1 MNQAVQTFFSALN
14 AALFSLSPTDSR
26 WIVLAVL
33 LVLIGGL
40 AALVLFPVLRHR
52 LGFRVAS
59 KGVDLGPLY
68 GYAIWMH
75 LVLGTLCCAFAGY
88 MWLDGSGA
96 AGCTG
101 ATSTPSPTGPASSR
115 LALRV
120 LNNDL
125 FLWRDL
131 CAAPLSS
138 GSQMV
143 PPGSASSIPV
153 GSLESISLVMGAL
166 PLLLMGLAFLLA
178 RFLKLPAEAPFGR
191 KLLFTWGHIQVR
203 EKKGATER
211 TEHGAARW
219 LWRTGVAISLLF
231 GLCWLASMPA
241 LPLFGAKG
249 APPVLPIWVWS
260 LGTGTSILFAGLLLT
275 GGMVETTEEAPTVA
289 PPEKPELR
297 TRLQWEQF
305 IAAEGYVLRQQAS
318 GRSDAT
324 TKALNHAPARTTIG
338 EKFQYFLEHR
348 LGEPDNNAPL
358 HREMWDHQA
367 AFTRI
372 LVGRTGR
379 VDTND
384 QPKFAPGQSI
394 LMHTAMAS
402 GRTAVVLECAAQTA
416 MAKGRTALL
425 LYPNAPEA
433 REAYDRLERG
443 LGVASGTRQPLVRI
457 QYAEGRV
464 DAAEAQR
471 IIVAPVSWLVEELL
485 PSFQFDKPLYA
496 PFVGEL
502 GLVVLEDIEQL
513 SGIRA
518 TNMVLVMRRL
528 YRLFNHY
535 NANPCLAMTVCNNPA
550 SGSGVLE
557 FAQRLSGPLDL
568 YSGSERTDMPNRP
581 VYGYVLVSAPARRD
595 AGGVDVLPAMASL
608 ALTSSAW
615 TAPTRLDA
623 NSVVQR
629 HDHIPP
635 KWTITLAEEQQS
647 RADLTR
653 EAPLRKAV
661 HDAWVRITEVDVH
674 EALSVPELVRAGGI
688 KVNAEAFEAVHLAV
702 LAPHFVHRGLL
713 DFLLLS
719 FASSTE
725 GDEESVWSQIR
736 KLGCRLVNGEP
747 THEVLRRHVLAALAE
762 LPGPQEDL
770 SKLLPDAAPLHVE
783 LEKLSSEDRLD
794 RKTIRKLGLGDALLV
809 QQHLVS
815 KRDER
820 PITPLE
826 TLTEDYGILRLVG
839 NSRILQRM
847 DLRHARRSSY
857 PGMAF
862 QVDGR
867 RYRVIEA
874 RYGEFLQR
882 LATAEARINDRHR
895 RSEECWLACD
905 LDDSISFTVPIFDRS
920 IKVPEGAPIPS
931 TPANLQETHNDSGA
945 TVFRWRTHFAVKEA
959 FCGRWDFQVDHEG
972 STQRSHHRWRGQD
985 INWELP
991 MEALV
996 LATTHAEILQ
1006 DSEAATLR
1014 RLLENGLHAL
1024 TRLESHAV
1032 GVHVVPELG
1041 PAAPEKVGPLTSA
1054 ILILAPFNGEAG
1066 LLSALGASP
1075 WRFVNGL
1082 LTMVW
1087 HWADY
1092 LSKRNDPSTWADIGF
1107 LGSLDGDELL
1117 NPTPAHARDFVG
1129 RLLGDQAPEPAPS
1142 ELPVLPP
1149 LHAFPGPVPTGGI
1162 RLDHLLKPWP
1172 TSTQSTYLAM
1182 GDLIQCSEEC
1192 ESILDGIL
1200 DGRPREAS
1208 LFNVLL
1214 VDDWMQ
1220 RNIRYIHDHRQ
1231 YGKPDHWA
1239 APSETLK
1246 SRAGDCEDHAILFC
1260 SLLHGLGVESRIV
1273 VIPRHALAEVYIGPV
1288 DLVDK
1293 EAIATEIAMFL
1304 VAVSRNLGLEAC
1316 AVPYQRGRLLGGWE
1330 VRDGQPVRV
1339 EGQVE
1344 EHVPLARE
1352 TVDASLRWNEDHGH
1366 LWLAVDNPFN
1376 TRFPGDL
1383 RAHER
1388 NHNWGA
1394 EGWASLIAYAYATM
1408 RAAESPAPPP
1418 SPNA

>member
-1 MNQAVQTFFSALN
+1 MNQAVRTFFSALN

-26 WIVLAVL
+26 WIVLAIVL
-33 LVLIGGL
+33 GLSVGL

-52 LGFRVAS
+52 LGFRFAS

-68 GYAIWMH
+68 GSAMWLY
-75 LVLGTLCCAFAGY
+75 LVFGTLCCAIAGY
-88 MWLDGSGA
+88 VWLDGSGA

-101 ATSTPSPTGPASSR
+101 ASATSSPTGPASSR

-120 LNNDL
+120 LNNDA
-125 FLWRDL
+125 FFWRDL

-138 GSQMV
+138 GSQLV
-143 PPGSASSIPV
+143 PPGSANNIPV

-178 RFLKLPAEAPFGR
+178 RLLKLPEEAPFGR
-191 KLLFTWGHIQVR
+191 NLLFSWGHVQVR
-203 EKKGATER
+203 EQVGATER
-211 TEHGAARW
+211 TEHGSARW

-231 GLCWLASMPA
+231 GLCWLASIPA

-260 LGTGTSILFAGLLLT
+260 FGTGVHILFAGLLLT
-275 GGMVETTEEAPTVA
+275 GGMVETTEETPTVE
-289 PPEKPELR
+289 PPEEPEPR

-305 IAAEGYVLRQQAS
+305 VAAEGYVLRQRAS
-318 GRSDAT
+318 GRADAAT
-324 TKALNHAPARTTIG
+324 RALDHAPARTTIG
-338 EKFQYFLEHR
+338 EKFEYFLEHR
-348 LGEPDNNAPL
+348 LEQPDPNAPL

-367 AFTRI
+367 VFTRM
-372 LVGRTGR
+372 LVGKTGR

-402 GRTAVVLECAAQTA
+402 GRTAAVLECAAQTA

-425 LYPNAPEA
+425 LYPNALEA

-443 LGVASGTRQPLVRI
+443 LGVATETQQPPVRI

-485 PSFQFDKPLYA
+485 PSFQVDKPLYA

-568 YSGSERTDMPNRP
+568 HSGSERTDMPNRP

-608 ALTSSAW
+608 ALTSRAW

-629 HDHIPP
+629 HDRIPP
-635 KWTITLAEEQQS
+635 KWTITLAEEQES
-647 RADLTR
+647 RDDLTR
-653 EAPLRKAV
+653 EAPLRNAV

-713 DFLLLS
+713 DFLLFS
-719 FASSTE
+719 FVSSTE

-770 SKLLPDAAPLHVE
+770 SNLLPDAAPLRVE
-783 LEKLSSEDRLD
+783 LEKLSREDRLD

-847 DLRHARRSSY
+847 DLRHAKRSSY

-867 RYRVIEA
+867 RYRVVEA
-874 RYGEFLQR
+874 RYGEFLKR
-882 LATAEARINDRHR
+882 LAGAEAQINDRHR

-905 LDDSISFTVPIFDRS
+905 LDDSISFTVPIFNRS
-920 IKVPEGAPIPS
+920 IKVPEGAPTPP

-945 TVFRWRTHFAVKEA
+945 SVFRWRTHFTVKEA
-959 FCGRWDFQVDHEG
+959 FCGRWDFQVRHDG
-972 STQRSHHRWRGQD
+972 STQRSHHRWKGQA
-985 INWELP
+985 INWALP

-996 LATTHAEILQ
+996 LATTHAEVLQ

-1041 PAAPEKVGPLTSA
+1041 PAAPEKVGRLTSA

-1092 LSKRNDPSTWADIGF
+1092 LSKKTTPTTWADIGF
-1107 LGSLDGDELL
+1107 LGSLEGDDLL

-1129 RLLGDQAPEPAPS
+1129 RLLGDQAPEAPPVKLVTS
-1142 ELPVLPP
+1142 ELLN
-1149 LHAFPGPVPTGGI
+1149 AYPGPVPAGGV
-1162 RLDHLLKPWP
+1162 RLEHALDPRP
-1172 TSTQSTYLAM
+1172 ESTRGAYMSM
-1182 GDLIQCSEEC
+1182 GDLIQFSPEC
-1192 ESILDGIL
+1192 ESALNDILDA
-1200 DGRPREAS
+1200 RPCEAT

-1214 VDDWMQ
+1214 VDDWMR
-1220 RNIRYIHDHRQ
+1220 RNIRYIHDNRQ
-1231 YGKPDHWA
+1231 YGESDYWA
-1239 APSETLK
+1239 VPSETLA
-1246 SRAGDCEDHAILFC
+1246 SRAGDCEDHAILLC
-1260 SLLHGLGVESRIV
+1260 SLLQGLGVTSRIV
-1273 VIPRHALAEVYIGPV
+1273 IIPGHALAEVYIGPAKLVDRSAVEKQIGEFLSAVSV
-1288 DLVDK
+1288 DL
-1293 EAIATEIAMFL
+1293 
-1304 VAVSRNLGLEAC
+1304 GLQPC
-1316 AVPYQRGRLLGGWE
+1316 GVPYQRGRLLGGWQ
-1330 VRDGQPVRV
+1330 VTDGQPVRV
-1339 EGQVE
+1339 DGQRT
-1344 EHVPLARE
+1344 EHAPLAR
-1352 TVDASLRWNEDHGH
+1352 DAVATSLRWNDDHGH
-1366 LWLAVDNPFN
+1366 LWLAMDNPFG

-1383 RAHER
+1383 RAHEQAR
-1388 NHNWGA
+1388 AWGA
-1394 EGWASLIAYAYATM
+1394 DGWAELEAVVYVGEPAGP
-1408 RAAESPAPPP
+1408 RKPVAANP
-1418 SPNA
+1418 ST